1 MLQAKNRFDAADNK
15 LKVSVYKK
23 ALEDMTLALEEGRSL
38 ILKVGKNQILKL
50 HR

>member
-1 MLQAKNRFDAADNK
+1 MLSQGA
-15 LKVSVYKK
+15 VSLDGKK